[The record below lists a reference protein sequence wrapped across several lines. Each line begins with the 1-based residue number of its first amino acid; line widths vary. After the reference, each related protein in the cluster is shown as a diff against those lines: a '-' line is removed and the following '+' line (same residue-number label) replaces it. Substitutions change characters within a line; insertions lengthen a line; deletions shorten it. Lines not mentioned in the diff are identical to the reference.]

1 MLLYRVIINWM
12 YGLLK
17 PVNCDVAAFVLSC
30 SDSILD
36 VELHA
41 NYLLVLFA
49 RFKIIHWFGHRD

>member
-1 MLLYRVIINWM
+1 M